1 MAYISNGKKI
11 GNCVTLLL
19 VTNSQNANQ
28 GNNILI
34 LQETSTTP
42 TSAHIVYAPIDMAS
56 INMIFEEGVD
66 YVEVKLLPSS
76 FTILPSDALYNDNIV
91 NGTLLSIAFQSL
103 VDSSPSTNLSVASI
117 SSVDYLVRSIANKIK
132 TALSVLV

>member
-1 MAYISNGKKI
+1 MNLM
-11 GNCVTLLL
+11 VQ
-19 VTNSQNANQ
+19 NSQNANQ

-56 INMIFEEGVD
+56 IKMIFEEGVD
-66 YVEVKLLPSS
+66 YEEVKLLPSG

-103 VDSSPSTNLSVASI
+103 VDSSPSANLSVASI